1 MEKSSIN
8 AISLKFNIMAKSKT
22 IRKKLEDS
30 IAVAK
35 KIEEELKQV
44 EQEEKEML
52 DEVRKQIET
61 LCEEHEL
68 VCGIVL
74 TKGDIVKIIE
84 LALQT
89 NENITIP
96 FNLYTK

>member
-1 MEKSSIN
+1 
-8 AISLKFNIMAKSKT
+8 MAKSKT
-22 IRKKLEDS
+22 SRIKLEDS

-44 EQEEKEML
+44 EQEEKEMVE
-52 DEVRKQIET
+52 DVKKQIET

-68 VCGIVL
+68 MCGVIL
-74 TKGDIVKIIE
+74 TPSDIVKIVE

-89 NENITIP
+89 KENISIP
-96 FNLYTK
+96 FNLYPK